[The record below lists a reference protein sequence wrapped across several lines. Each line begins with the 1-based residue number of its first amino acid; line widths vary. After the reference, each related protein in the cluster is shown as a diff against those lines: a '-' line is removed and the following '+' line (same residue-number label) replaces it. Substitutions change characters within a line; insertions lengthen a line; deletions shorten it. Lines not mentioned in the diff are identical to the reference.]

1 MKPMVQAGAP
11 AGSTTPPDGASLE
24 GSSGPSRLPAELW
37 GHVRDAVMVS
47 DAQYRITVWN
57 RGAERLYGWRE
68 SEVLGRSGLEL
79 LATEFAATEK
89 TDVLE
94 QLQRSGYYRGD
105 ATQLRKDGGRIQ
117 VEVDSI
123 VLRGSDDH
131 ITGYFSINRD
141 ISHRKQAEARIL
153 ESEQFLRAITQGLP
167 GQIAYWDS
175 ELRCVFANQ
184 AHVEWWGRTP
194 EQMRGLHM
202 RDLLGPELWRRNL
215 PAIEGALAGIPQSFE
230 RQHTKASGQSASIWV
245 QYVPDGAPGACKG
258 MFVVVNDITE
268 RKRIE
273 ADLLKTLATYKT
285 LTDSAPYAIASTDLA
300 GTITSWNPA
309 ATRMLGYTEAEMVGQ
324 RMPGMVA
331 GDGSHV
337 AHPAQLSGAE
347 RAEARPAFPVFIAG
361 AGTGSRAGVSGEP
374 PAHELT
380 FVRKDGTQL
389 PVLMG
394 MAAIRDARGD
404 ISGYLAM
411 AADIT
416 GRKQMETEL
425 REAKETA
432 EHASQAKSDFLAT
445 MSHEIRTPLN
455 GVIGLSNLL
464 MHTRL
469 DEGQRELALALK
481 RSGDILLDLIRDV
494 LDHAKLEAG
503 KVDIETAVFLVDT
516 VIDEILE
523 VSRPLAEEKGLTL
536 GYHRPAV
543 EDGAASGTSRAA
555 AERGIGPRVV
565 AADPR
570 RVRQV
575 LLNLV
580 GNAIKFTDR
589 GAIVLSVT
597 AVDGPDA
604 GTGRLRIAVRD
615 SGMGIPDD
623 QKDRIFKRFSQAAPS
638 TTRKFGGTGL
648 GLAISALL
656 VELMGGSIGFESRAS
671 EGSTFWIDLPRAEL
685 TPAATASIATALG
698 LPSARAE
705 SSAVVT
711 SARLEGLRVLVA
723 EDNLVN
729 QKVAAGLLGR
739 LGCRVDIAS
748 NGRHAVEL
756 ARRHPYVAIF
766 MDCQMPEL
774 DGFAAAREIRRAEKQ
789 SGAGASPSPTPGAP
803 TDLALAR
810 EGDGEGEGEGA
821 PGPAAA
827 RPVFIVAL
835 TAATMTEERERC
847 LASGMDAFLA
857 KPFDP
862 DDLRQLLLR
871 ALAERRSDDRPCPPA
886 ASNSSG

>member
-1 MKPMVQAGAP
+1 
-11 AGSTTPPDGASLE
+11 
-24 GSSGPSRLPAELW
+24 
-37 GHVRDAVMVS
+37 
-47 DAQYRITVWN
+47 
-57 RGAERLYGWRE
+57 
-68 SEVLGRSGLEL
+68 
-79 LATEFAATEK
+79 
-89 TDVLE
+89 
-94 QLQRSGYYRGD
+94 
-105 ATQLRKDGGRIQ
+105 
-117 VEVDSI
+117 
-123 VLRGSDDH
+123 
-131 ITGYFSINRD
+131 
-141 ISHRKQAEARIL
+141 
-153 ESEQFLRAITQGLP
+153 
-167 GQIAYWDS
+167 
-175 ELRCVFANQ
+175 
-184 AHVEWWGRTP
+184 
-194 EQMRGLHM
+194 
-202 RDLLGPELWRRNL
+202 
-215 PAIEGALAGIPQSFE
+215 
-230 RQHTKASGQSASIWV
+230 
-245 QYVPDGAPGACKG
+245 

-300 GTITSWNPA
+300 GIVTSWNPA
-309 ATRMLGYTEAEMVGQ
+309 ATRMLGYTEAEMLGR
-324 RMPGMVA
+324 RMPGMLAMLAGERSVVA
-331 GDGSHV
+331 E
-337 AHPAQLSGAE
+337 AAQLSSAE
-347 RAEARPAFPVFIAG
+347 RVEALPAFPIFIAG
-361 AGTGSRAGVSGEP
+361 AATGGAMSGET

-380 FVRKDGTQL
+380 FVRKDGTRL

-416 GRKQMETEL
+416 SRKQMETEL

-455 GVIGLSNLL
+455 GVIGLTNLL

-469 DEGQRELALALK
+469 DEGQRELALAIK

-523 VSRPLAEEKGLTL
+523 VSRPLAEEKGLNL
-536 GYHRPAV
+536 AYHRQGAEDPAAAAGTG
-543 EDGAASGTSRAA
+543 GAAARGTRPGAVA
-555 AERGIGPRVV
+555 GAV

-589 GAIVLSVT
+589 GGIVLSVT

-604 GTGRLRIAVRD
+604 GSGRLRIAVRD

-648 GLAISALL
+648 GLAISARL
-656 VELMGGSIGFESRAS
+656 VELMGGSIGFESRSS

-685 TPAATASIATALG
+685 TPAGAGSITTNTAMG
-698 LPSARAE
+698 LPSAHAE
-705 SSAVVT
+705 SSAAVA

-748 NGRHAVEL
+748 DGRHAVEL

-774 DGFAAAREIRRAEKQ
+774 DGFAAAREIRRAEK
-789 SGAGASPSPTPGAP
+789 SAAGASPSPTPGAP
-803 TDLALAR
+803 TDLAAP
-810 EGDGEGEGEGA
+810 GDGPPA
-821 PGPAAA
+821 AAAA

-835 TAATMTEERERC
+835 TAATMAEERERC
-847 LASGMDAFLA
+847 LAAGMNAFLA

-862 DDLRQLLLR
+862 DDLRGLLLR
-871 ALAERRSDDRPCPPA
+871 ALAEHRSDDRARPPA
-886 ASNSSG
+886 APVPSG